1 MKKVFF
7 TAIISLLAFSGYSQ
21 VNPPASKIDHQYK
34 KDQFLIKAKKQKTAA
49 WVCLGG
55 GVVLFTTGVL
65 IAAPKVSEDMF
76 RFTWSWGMPVE
87 QAEQHNYT
95 GESIL
100 MIVGLAGVITSIP
113 LFAASKHNKRNAR
126 LLVTSQ
132 KASFISAQAVSKNVT
147 GLTFSLAF

>member
-1 MKKVFF
+1 MKKVIF

-21 VNPPASKIDHQYK
+21 PASKIDHQFE

-65 IAAPKVSEDMF
+65 IAAPKVSKELIT
-76 RFTWSWGMPVE
+76 FTWSWSTPVE
-87 QAEQHNYT
+87 QPEHPNYT

-100 MIVGLAGVITSIP
+100 MVAGLAGVITSIP
-113 LFAASKHNKRNAR
+113 LFAASGNNRRKAR
-126 LLVTSQ
+126 LLVTNQ
-132 KASFISAQAVSKNVT
+132 NASFISPLAVSKNVT
-147 GLTFSLAF
+147 GLTLSIVL